1 MAAYK
6 EGEIRIPS
14 GCAIAAPFRSTIEGK
29 GDAYEKHQRIPFS
42 FQKSHPVMYQ
52 DGFSH
57 VNFIFIRFRRP
68 REARGKCDRDRD
80 TEIPR

>member
-52 DGFSH
+52 DG
-57 VNFIFIRFRRP
+57 IFACRFYFFQ
-68 REARGKCDRDRD
+68 
-80 TEIPR
+80 IS